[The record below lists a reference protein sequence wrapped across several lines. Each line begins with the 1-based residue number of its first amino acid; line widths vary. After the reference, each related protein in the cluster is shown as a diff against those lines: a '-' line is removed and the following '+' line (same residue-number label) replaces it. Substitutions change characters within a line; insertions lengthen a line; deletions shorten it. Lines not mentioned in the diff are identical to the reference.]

1 MKWRTV
7 RSLDEKKIIL
17 YCDDLV
23 KIYQSDGVEVM
34 ALQGLELEIFR
45 GEILAIIGK
54 SGSGKSTLLNVLGG
68 LERPTAGK
76 LYLEEQSVFDQ
87 KRADLVRYRYETVG
101 FVRQTAEDN
110 LFPYLTALE
119 NVEAPMMAA
128 SGRKGKGGAGERRKR
143 AMALLTLVGI
153 GEKADSYPAQLSGG
167 QAQRVA
173 IAAALANMPK
183 ILLADEPTGAVDTQT
198 SHEILTVFQRLREEL
213 GLTIII
219 VTHDQRLARDVDRVL
234 MISDGKISTEQH
246 RRQEDIYSVLD
257 KAGRIK
263 LDDEILEK
271 AGIYDKRVKV
281 EVREGKII
289 LSGVRQD
296 EDNEE
301 RKGL

>member
-1 MKWRTV
+1 ME
-7 RSLDEKKIIL
+7 EKKIIL

-119 NVEAPMMAA
+119 NVEAPMLAA
-128 SGRKGKGGAGERRKR
+128 CGRRGKSKAGAGERRKR
-143 AMALLTLVGI
+143 ALALLTLVGV
-153 GEKADSYPAQLSGG
+153 GDKADSYPAQLSGG

-198 SHEILTVFQRLREEL
+198 SHEILTVFQKLREEL

>member
-87 KRADLVRYRYETVG
+87 KQADLVRYRYETVG

-128 SGRKGKGGAGERRKR
+128 SGRRGKGRAGERRKR

>member
-1 MKWRTV
+1 M
-7 RSLDEKKIIL
+7 LDEKKIIL

-68 LERPTAGK
+68 LERPTAGR
-76 LYLEEQSVFDQ
+76 LYLEEHSVFDQ
-87 KRADLVRYRYETVG
+87 KQADLVRYRYETVG
-101 FVRQTAEDN
+101 FVRQTAQDN

-119 NVEAPMMAA
+119 NVEAPMLAA
-128 SGRKGKGGAGERRKR
+128 CGRRGKGRDSAGERRKR
-143 AMALLTLVGI
+143 AMALLTLVGV
-153 GEKADSYPAQLSGG
+153 GDKADSYPAQLSGG

-198 SHEILTVFQRLREEL
+198 SHEILTVFQKLREEL

-289 LSGVRQD
+289 LSSVRTD
-296 EDNEE
+296 EEHEE

>member
-1 MKWRTV
+1 
-7 RSLDEKKIIL
+7 
-17 YCDDLV
+17 
-23 KIYQSDGVEVM
+23 
-34 ALQGLELEIFR
+34 
-45 GEILAIIGK
+45 
-54 SGSGKSTLLNVLGG
+54 
-68 LERPTAGK
+68 
-76 LYLEEQSVFDQ
+76 
-87 KRADLVRYRYETVG
+87 
-101 FVRQTAEDN
+101 
-110 LFPYLTALE
+110 
-119 NVEAPMMAA
+119 MMAA
-128 SGRKGKGGAGERRKR
+128 SGRRGKGKGGAGERRKR